1 MEIKNRMSL
10 VLAEEEP
17 QTRTV
22 SSSFVREWKAI
33 GLDPHVSHSRIAEGN
48 PSWRLQG
55 CSIPGVSNHHLVTHS
70 TLTPCS
76 VLRTILSNAR
86 KKASK

>member
-22 SSSFVREWKAI
+22 SPSSVREWKAI

-48 PSWRLQG
+48 PS
-55 CSIPGVSNHHLVTHS
+55 
-70 TLTPCS
+70 
-76 VLRTILSNAR
+76 
-86 KKASK
+86 